1 MKTLLIV
8 GAGGLGSEVV
18 DMVRGSMPECY
29 ADIGFVDDAV
39 PANRL
44 VHGVRV
50 IGDRSVLRDVRP
62 GSVDFCIAVGD
73 PRARRALTEV
83 AEGYGQR
90 VISVIDETALLRPSA
105 TVGEG
110 VIIGA
115 RAVVSSNASIGAH
128 TAINIGAV
136 IGHAVSIGPY
146 AVIGA
151 GALISGGARVGE
163 GALVGAGASILL
175 GKTVGSWATV
185 AMGAAVFT
193 EVSAGTTVL
202 GNPAR
207 VFMPA
212 RRDRGNPRAPDNL
225 VER

>member
-1 MKTLLIV
+1 MKTLIIV

-18 DMVRGSMPECY
+18 DAVRESMPECY
-29 ADIGFVDDAV
+29 SDIGFVDDAV
-39 PANRL
+39 PANRI

-62 GSVDFCIAVGD
+62 ESVDLCIAIGD
-73 PRARRALTEV
+73 PPARRSLTEL
-83 AEGYGQR
+83 AEGYGHGIIR
-90 VISVIDETALLRPSA
+90 VIDRTSLIRPSA

-110 VIIGA
+110 AIIGA

-128 TAINIGAV
+128 SAINIGAV
-136 IGHAVSIGPY
+136 IGHAVSIGRY

-151 GALISGGARVGE
+151 GALISGGACVGE
-163 GALVGAGASILL
+163 GALIGAGASILL
-175 GKTVGSWATV
+175 GKTVGDWATV

-193 EVSAGTTVL
+193 EVAAGTTVL

-207 VFMPA
+207 VIMPA
-212 RRDRGNPRAPDNL
+212 RRDRGNPRASDSP
-225 VER
+225 VE